1 MILLDTHVL
10 IWLAVKPERLSKAA
24 TRAIKRAE
32 RAGGVAIS
40 SITLWEIAQ
49 LVDDGRVKVRG
60 SIETF
65 LDSLCQRSGLAV
77 LEITSEIAALAFQ
90 FPPGFPRDPADRLIG
105 ATARAQGIPLVTKDQ
120 PMQDC
125 PLVDTVW

>member
-1 MILLDTHVL
+1 MILLDTHAL
-10 IWLAVKPERLSKAA
+10 LWLTVTPRRLSRTA
-24 TRAIKRAE
+24 TRAIERAD

-49 LVDDGRVKVRG
+49 LVDDGRVKIDG
-60 SIETF
+60 STERF
-65 LDSLCQRSGLAV
+65 LESLCQRSELTV
-77 LEITSEIAALAFQ
+77 LEITPEIAALAFQ

-105 ATARAQGIPLVTKDQ
+105 ATARAHGLPLVTKDQ

-125 PLVDTVW
+125 ALVDTVW

>member
-1 MILLDTHVL
+1 VILLDTHAL
-10 IWLAVKPERLSKAA
+10 LWLALKPARLSRPA

-49 LVDDGRVKVRG
+49 LIDDGHVKVHG
-60 SIETF
+60 STETF
-65 LDSLCQRSGLAV
+65 LESLCQRSALTV

-90 FPPGFPRDPADRLIG
+90 YPPDFPGDPADRLLG
-105 ATARAQGIPLVTKDQ
+105 ATARAHGIPLVTRDQ

-125 PLVDTVW
+125 PLIETAW